1 MIFIT
6 AALSNLVPRGCD
18 PFGLRHGSRLLAR
31 SNSGSSRFTDFP
43 SLCAFSE
50 SSLTNLIGSGL
61 NLLCLQSHSKP
72 ECHWTWPGVLIFPA
86 HDKRD
91 PWVQGCVLS
100 FNCYLWEVKSLSPTH
115 KTGSYLKC
123 RTSTTFFIQANPQEL
138 ALKRCIH

>member
-6 AALSNLVPRGCD
+6 ALSNLVPRGCD
-18 PFGLRHGSRLLAR
+18 PFGLRQGSRLLAR

-43 SLCAFSE
+43 SLCAFSG
-50 SSLTNLIGSGL
+50 SSLTNLIGFGL

-91 PWVQGCVLS
+91 PRLCVVFQLLPLRGKKFKHHPQNRIVPKMS
-100 FNCYLWEVKSLSPTH
+100 DEYDLFYSSKSPGTCS
-115 KTGSYLKC
+115 
-123 RTSTTFFIQANPQEL
+123 
-138 ALKRCIH
+138 